1 MKTRVY
7 QICEFESFFSEG
19 SGREMPG
26 YHALPPA
33 VFSQLEH
40 FLLERSSSGSEEAF
54 WMTLSIRR
62 GFGKV
67 ITIQNYVGVIL
78 MEDGTLIEILP
89 KIHSA
94 MDCDP
99 DGART
104 KKLLIEM
111 LKTLREAPFK
121 NFQISSVGS
130 AQMNLFEIFVRMF
143 LDEVFPLVKRGLPC
157 GYEVAEENSAFFRG
171 KLMVSQH
178 IRLNFAHQ
186 ERSYIQH
193 DRFTANRPENRIL
206 KATLLYLYRYSRS
219 LKNRAD
225 IKVLLQSFLNVSP
238 STDFISD
245 FALCSSDRAAR
256 EYQNSLLW
264 SRVFL
269 EGKSFTSYSGSHL
282 ALALLFPMEKLF
294 ESYIAVL
301 LQKQLAGKPYSLS
314 IQDTTHHLFDSPQKA
329 FQLRP
334 DLVIRRKTDNTVFV
348 ADTKWKLLD
357 VRKPHYGVSQSDLYQ
372 MAVYQY
378 KYHAQNVTLLYPRSS
393 SVDLSKP
400 VSFMSK
406 DGLTVHLRWIDLLD
420 AKQSI
425 AAFAETFA
433 H

>member
-26 YHALPPA
+26 YHPLPPA

-67 ITIQNYVGVIL
+67 ITVQNYVGVIL
-78 MEDGTLIEILP
+78 MEDGALIEILP

-94 MDCDP
+94 LDCDP

-171 KLMVSQH
+171 KLMVSSTFDSISP
-178 IRLNFAHQ
+178 IRS
-186 ERSYIQH
+186 EVTSSM
-193 DRFTANRPENRIL
+193 T
-206 KATLLYLYRYSRS
+206 S
-219 LKNRAD
+219 
-225 IKVLLQSFLNVSP
+225 SP
-238 STDFISD
+238 PI
-245 FALCSSDRAAR
+245 AR
-256 EYQNSLLW
+256 
-264 SRVFL
+264 
-269 EGKSFTSYSGSHL
+269 
-282 ALALLFPMEKLF
+282 
-294 ESYIAVL
+294 
-301 LQKQLAGKPYSLS
+301 KPYSQGHPFVFISLFPLS
-314 IQDTTHHLFDSPQKA
+314 EKSH
-329 FQLRP
+329 R
-334 DLVIRRKTDNTVFV
+334 
-348 ADTKWKLLD
+348 
-357 VRKPHYGVSQSDLYQ
+357 YQS
-372 MAVYQY
+372 
-378 KYHAQNVTLLYPRSS
+378 SS
-393 SVDLSKP
+393 SVLFERVP
-400 VSFMSK
+400 
-406 DGLTVHLRWIDLLD
+406 LH
-420 AKQSI
+420 
-425 AAFAETFA
+425 
-433 H
+433 

>member
-67 ITIQNYVGVIL
+67 ITVQNYVGVIL

-99 DGART
+99 DGAQT

-186 ERSYIQH
+186 ERSYVQH

-219 LKNRAD
+219 LKNRTD
-225 IKVLLQSFLNVSP
+225 IKVL
-238 STDFISD
+238 
-245 FALCSSDRAAR
+245 
-256 EYQNSLLW
+256 
-264 SRVFL
+264 
-269 EGKSFTSYSGSHL
+269 
-282 ALALLFPMEKLF
+282 
-294 ESYIAVL
+294 
-301 LQKQLAGKPYSLS
+301 
-314 IQDTTHHLFDSPQKA
+314 
-329 FQLRP
+329 
-334 DLVIRRKTDNTVFV
+334 
-348 ADTKWKLLD
+348 
-357 VRKPHYGVSQSDLYQ
+357 
-372 MAVYQY
+372 
-378 KYHAQNVTLLYPRSS
+378 
-393 SVDLSKP
+393 
-400 VSFMSK
+400 
-406 DGLTVHLRWIDLLD
+406 LTVHLRWIDWMRSRTSLLLQKRLCIEKGCCENTPQQPFCIQKNW
-420 AKQSI
+420 AGQNLL
-425 AAFAETFA
+425 AVLLTFSGCIQA
-433 H
+433 LL

>member
-1 MKTRVY
+1 
-7 QICEFESFFSEG
+7 
-19 SGREMPG
+19 
-26 YHALPPA
+26 
-33 VFSQLEH
+33 
-40 FLLERSSSGSEEAF
+40 
-54 WMTLSIRR
+54 
-62 GFGKV
+62 
-67 ITIQNYVGVIL
+67 
-78 MEDGTLIEILP
+78 
-89 KIHSA
+89 
-94 MDCDP
+94 
-99 DGART
+99 
-104 KKLLIEM
+104 
-111 LKTLREAPFK
+111 
-121 NFQISSVGS
+121 
-130 AQMNLFEIFVRMF
+130 
-143 LDEVFPLVKRGLPC
+143 
-157 GYEVAEENSAFFRG
+157 
-171 KLMVSQH
+171 MVSQH

-193 DRFTANRPENRIL
+193 DQFTANRPENRIL

-219 LKNRAD
+219 LKNRTD

-245 FALCSSDRAAR
+245 FALCSSDRTAR

-269 EGKSFTSYSGSHL
+269 KGKSFTSYSGSHL

-393 SVDLSKP
+393 SIDLSKP
-400 VSFMSK
+400 VSFTSK